1 MSSFLALSL
10 NLKGIKSTL
19 LFCFL
24 CSYISWSQSEEPNM
38 YHNHAIDMM
47 RENIDFLAT
56 TEEYADNTTFLELA
70 KQLPKKLDR
79 YNIKNYETTLKY
91 IADELKVSEATI
103 KKYYSPFHFT
113 KEMANMHHVATH
125 ALADIYFTAEKY
137 KEAIA
142 FYDKAMF
149 THPPVGT
156 SGTTINKDFL
166 RMELD
171 VSEAYFELKD
181 YDMAVLHL
189 LHNLMNQ
196 QSFGD
201 HVTDTL
207 KEYEAFIDATVFLP
221 KLEAMVKTIQK
232 GEGYNLK
239 YVFNGKTMQFSPFIE
254 SPSSCR
260 ATILSSDFYKNLKKN
275 AVSKKTASA
284 PSPKVIKPIQKLAS
298 FKIDDQIFHH
308 AKAVNDFI
316 KAVLIIGNTDA
327 FSKNKAYQATIIN
340 LITHLENNTFN
351 EAKNELEYIVN
362 NAFSIKASIKTLEEK
377 QQKEVENIRHFAL
390 HYKLDIIMANK
401 EYAMALGAIQ
411 YVKSVEGFAF
421 VSENKKEIETDRED
435 LLFTEA
441 FTYNGFAISEFGLI
455 NMLGALINCDNYET
469 EINTMM
475 MDVAN
480 VLGKERVVKFLTQLK
495 TKVVNDKD
503 DEITLTSAPFNVKVP
518 NIKGLSEYQITNKI
532 QTSAIWKVFME

>member
-1 MSSFLALSL
+1 MSLFSASNL
-10 NLKGIKSTL
+10 NLKGIKSIL

-24 CSYISWSQSEEPNM
+24 YSYVSWSQSEEPNM

-47 RENIDFLAT
+47 RENIKFLAT
-56 TEEYADNTTFLELA
+56 TEEYANNATFLELA
-70 KQLPKKLDR
+70 EKLPKTFDR

-91 IADELKVSEATI
+91 IADELELSEATI

-113 KEMANMHHVATH
+113 KEMGNMHHVATH
-125 ALADIYFTAEKY
+125 ALADIYFTAENY
-137 KEAIA
+137 KQAIA

-149 THPPVGT
+149 THAPKGT

-166 RMELD
+166 RMEFD
-171 VSEAYFELKD
+171 VSEAYFELKN

-196 QSFGD
+196 QSYGD
-201 HVTDTL
+201 HVTNTL
-207 KEYEAFIDATVFLP
+207 KEYEAFIDAAVFLP
-221 KLEAMVKTIQK
+221 KLEAMLKTIQK

-239 YVFNGKTMQFSPFIE
+239 YNFSGKTMQFSPFVE

-260 ATILSSDFYKNLKKN
+260 ATILSSDFYKSLKKN

-284 PSPKVIKPIQKLAS
+284 PSPKTIKPIKKLAD
-298 FKIDDQIFHH
+298 FKIDDNIFHH
-308 AKAVNDFI
+308 ANAINDFI
-316 KAVLIIGNTDA
+316 KAVLIIGNTEA
-327 FSKNKAYQATIIN
+327 FSKDDTYQTTVIN
-340 LITHLENNTFN
+340 LISHLENDTFN
-351 EAKNELEYIVN
+351 GAIKELEYIVN
-362 NAFSIKASIKTLEEK
+362 EAFSIKASIETLDEK
-377 QQKEVENIRHFAL
+377 QKKAVENIRHFAL

-421 VSENKKEIETDRED
+421 VSDNKKDIETDKED

-441 FTYNGFAISEFGLI
+441 YAYNGFATSEFGLI
-455 NMLGALINCDNYET
+455 NMLGALVNCDNYET

-480 VLGKERVVKFLTQLK
+480 ALGKERVVKFLTQLE
-495 TKVVNDKD
+495 TNVTDNQAN
-503 DEITLTSAPFNVKVP
+503 EITLTSAPFNVKVP
-518 NIKGLSEYQITNKI
+518 NIKELSNDQITNKI
-532 QTSAIWKVFME
+532 QTSAIWKGFME

>member
-1 MSSFLALSL
+1 MSLFSASSL
-10 NLKGIKSTL
+10 NLKGIKSIL

-24 CSYISWSQSEEPNM
+24 YSYASWSQSEEPNM

-47 RENIDFLAT
+47 RENIKFLAT
-56 TEEYADNTTFLELA
+56 TEEYADNATFVELA
-70 KQLPKKLDR
+70 EKLPKAFDR
-79 YNIKNYETTLKY
+79 YNIKNYETILEY
-91 IADELKVSEATI
+91 IADDLEVSAATI

-125 ALADIYFTAEKY
+125 ALADIYFTAENY
-137 KEAIA
+137 KQAIA
-142 FYDKAMF
+142 FYEKAMF
-149 THPPVGT
+149 THTPVGT

-166 RMELD
+166 RMEFD
-171 VSEAYFELKD
+171 VSEAYFELKN

-196 QSFGD
+196 QSYGN

-207 KEYEAFIDATVFLP
+207 KKYEAFIDAAVFLP

-239 YVFNGKTMQFSPFIE
+239 YTFNGKMMQFSPFVE

-260 ATILSSDFYKNLKKN
+260 ATILSSDFYKSLKKN
-275 AVSKKTASA
+275 AVLKKTASA
-284 PSPKVIKPIQKLAS
+284 PSAKPTKPIKKLAS
-298 FKIDDQIFHH
+298 FKIDDKIFHH
-308 AKAVNDFI
+308 ANAVNNFI

-327 FSKNKAYQATIIN
+327 FSNDETYQATADN
-340 LITHLENNTFN
+340 LIAHLENNTFN
-351 EAKNELEYIVN
+351 EAKKDLDYIVN
-362 NAFSIKASIKTLEEK
+362 NAFSIKASIETLDEK
-377 QQKEVENIRHFAL
+377 QQKEVENIRYFAL
-390 HYKLDIIMANK
+390 HYKLDILIANK

-421 VSENKKEIETDRED
+421 VSDNKKEIETDRED

-441 FTYNGFAISEFGLI
+441 SAYNGLATSEFGLI

-475 MDVAN
+475 MDVAS
-480 VLGKERVVKFLTQLK
+480 VLGKARVVKFLTQLE
-495 TKVVNDKD
+495 TNVLNNKVN
-503 DEITLTSAPFNVKVP
+503 EIALASAPFNVKVP
-518 NIKGLSEYQITNKI
+518 NIKGLTKEQITNKI
-532 QTSAIWKVFME
+532 QTSSLWNAFME

>member
-1 MSSFLALSL
+1 MSSFLAPSL

-91 IADELKVSEATI
+91 IADKLKVSEATI

-137 KEAIA
+137 KDAIT

-149 THPPVGT
+149 THTPVGT

-221 KLEAMVKTIQK
+221 KLEAMVKTIQE

-260 ATILSSDFYKNLKKN
+260 ATILSSDFYKSLNKN
-275 AVSKKTASA
+275 TVSKKTASA

-316 KAVLIIGNTDA
+316 KAVLIIGNTDT
-327 FSKNKAYQATIIN
+327 FSKDKAYQATIVN

-362 NAFSIKASIKTLEEK
+362 NAFSIKASIKNLEEK
-377 QQKEVENIRHFAL
+377 QQKEVENMRHFAL
-390 HYKLDIIMANK
+390 HYKLDIIMVNK

-441 FTYNGFAISEFGLI
+441 FAYNGFAISEFGLI

-495 TKVVNDKD
+495 TKVVNNKD

-518 NIKGLSEYQITNKI
+518 NIKGLSEDQITNKI
-532 QTSAIWKVFME
+532 QISAIWKVFME